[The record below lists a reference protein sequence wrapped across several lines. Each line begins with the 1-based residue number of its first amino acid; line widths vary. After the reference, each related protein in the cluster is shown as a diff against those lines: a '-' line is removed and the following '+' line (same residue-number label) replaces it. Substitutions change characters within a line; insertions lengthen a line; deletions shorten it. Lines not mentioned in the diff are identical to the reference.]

1 MLKAIFNDVSRFNV
15 LDGDQGFVF
24 MLLQRSI
31 SEVTKWLNIDIMLTL
46 SMFGQKSEDIIDYSE
61 FMDTNYI
68 VSIFEYRIIHAKD
81 QRIHLMWSRYGV
93 QKVVGN
99 RVVCFQL
106 LL

>member
-15 LDGDQGFVF
+15 LEGDQGFVF

-31 SEVTKWLNIDIMLTL
+31 SEVTKGLNIDIMLTL

-68 VSIFEYRIIHAKD
+68 MSVSLHTALF
-81 QRIHLMWSRYGV
+81 M
-93 QKVVGN
+93 QKTSGST
-99 RVVCFQL
+99 
-106 LL
+106 